1 MNKIIAFFGSELEYQ
16 ECVTFVRNTKF
27 DVSVYHSNEILLPVS
42 TDALFKKS
50 STVSYN
56 HWYQGIKMFNDNKT
70 LLLNS
75 RQYVIATTYQTY
87 THIPILLEMPTADL
101 YQTLVAVKS
110 NRSIYE
116 LYMCDYVSFMKS
128 SSFWKRINSMND
140 YDVFQKKINK
150 YLLPSYDDDIENVV
164 WRQWLD
170 QLNIPLI
177 KVIG

>member
-1 MNKIIAFFGSELEYQ
+1 MNKIIAFFGSELEYH

-75 RQYVIATTYQTY
+75 RQYVIATTYRTY
-87 THIPILLEMPTADL
+87 TSVPALLEMPTANL
-101 YQTLVAVKS
+101 YQTLVAIKS
-110 NRSIYE
+110 KRFIYE
-116 LYMCDYVSFMKS
+116 LYMCDYVTFMKTAL
-128 SSFWKRINSMND
+128 FWKRINSISD

-150 YLLPSYDDDIENVV
+150 YLLPSCADDIENVV

-170 QLNIPLI
+170 QLNITLI
-177 KVIG
+177 NIVG